1 MLAPLPLASHCS
13 IRFPSGPL
21 LAQLLNLFCGAGGV
35 GGVIV
40 IEGMCASVWLS
51 SSNNSSR
58 TSNSVSSMSSLSS
71 REGGGCFLLPHC
83 RLSHKFSFLFIFLI
97 CLSVSGLSL
106 LCSSPLPPEVSSIV
120 FPESPMVS
128 SWMSSVTILGSL
140 DLLYTDLLF
149 NILWAPVLSILT
161 ASDTCLSRGES

>member
-1 MLAPLPLASHCS
+1 M
-13 IRFPSGPL
+13 
-21 LAQLLNLFCGAGGV
+21 GGV

-40 IEGMCASVWLS
+40 SEGMCASVCVS
-51 SSNNSSR
+51 SSNCSSR
-58 TSNSVSSMSSLSS
+58 TSNSASSMSSLSS
-71 REGGGCFLLPHC
+71 REGGGCLLLPHC
-83 RLSHKFSFLFIFLI
+83 GLSHRFSFLFIFLI

-106 LCSSPLPPEVSSIV
+106 LCSFPLPPEVSSTV
-120 FPESPMVS
+120 LPESPIVS

-161 ASDTCLSRGES
+161 ANDTCLSRGESKNLIT